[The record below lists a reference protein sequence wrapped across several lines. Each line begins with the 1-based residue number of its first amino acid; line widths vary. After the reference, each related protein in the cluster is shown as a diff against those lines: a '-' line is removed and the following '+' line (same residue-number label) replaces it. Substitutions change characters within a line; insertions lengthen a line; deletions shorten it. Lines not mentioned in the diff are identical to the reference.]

1 MGKGAEGILLL
12 KYVQN
17 KGRRLEQ
24 ILIVHDLARGKL
36 GGEIQSMPTSIHTYI
51 GIAQYSSLS
60 IPNVSGQLLAC

>member
-17 KGRRLEQ
+17 KGRLEQ